1 MSAPDPPRLRKK
13 RKRDRKKKR
22 EEEEEGILEDQWS
35 ENPIRNKGL
44 FSLFPPS
51 VALLSR
57 KSLRKRREK
66 RDMGEKSTGV
76 PFSYSKGEKI
86 GLLSPPP
93 FCHILLHSPPSAN
106 IHSGAGRRKME
117 NRKGRDSGGEGNS
130 SMCAER
136 YWSSPP
142 PFVVRWPGR

>member
-66 RDMGEKSTGV
+66 RDMGEKKHRSPVFLLQRGENWP
-76 PFSYSKGEKI
+76 PFSSSFLPYTSAFSPLRKYSFGSRET
-86 GLLSPPP
+86 
-93 FCHILLHSPPSAN
+93 
-106 IHSGAGRRKME
+106 E
-117 NRKGRDSGGEGNS
+117 NGK
-130 SMCAER
+130 
-136 YWSSPP
+136 
-142 PFVVRWPGR
+142 